1 MVFVQ
6 KSQFNHFQ
14 FSISN
19 FLTVPSNIEQQ
30 INKRRTFA
38 IISHPDAGKTTIT
51 ERLLLLGDAIQ
62 TAGVVKAK
70 NNQRQAH
77 SDWMQIEAERGISV
91 TTAVMK
97 FQFKD
102 FTVNLLDTPGHQD
115 FSEDTY
121 RTLTAVD
128 SVLMVIDSVK
138 GVEERT
144 IKLMQVCRMR
154 NIPISTFINK
164 VDRDGLDGIDLLDQ
178 IESVL
183 GIEAVPMNWPI
194 GMGNQFKGCIN
205 LQDNTINEFI
215 DKNQQ
220 QAEIYTFS
228 EKKLAELAPFYAE
241 NLEQDLELMRSAS
254 LEFSTEKFLAGTQTP
269 VYFGTAL
276 YNFGVEQWLDNYLAM
291 APKPQ
296 PRETTTAL
304 IQPND
309 QQFSGFVF
317 KIQANMDPKHRDRI
331 AFLRI
336 CSGQYQR
343 GLKCIQQRTG
353 KEIKIA
359 NAVTFN
365 AENRSIV
372 DASVAGDIIGI
383 YNHGNIQIGDSFYQ
397 TQAIKFTGIPN
408 FAPEIFQTV
417 ILKNPMKSKQ
427 LRNGLLQLAEEGSV
441 QVFFPL
447 DSGQFILGVVGTLQ
461 FDLVA
466 FRLLHEY
473 KVEASYQ
480 SIKISSTR
488 WFKSS
493 NTAQITEFKARY
505 SQHIAI
511 DGGNFDT
518 YLAPSSAHLQ
528 MMQQKYADI
537 EFLTVREH

>member
-1 MVFVQ
+1 M
-6 KSQFNHFQ
+6 S
-14 FSISN
+14 SN
-19 FLTVPSNIEQQ
+19 PEQQQQIIEQQ
-30 INKRRTFA
+30 INNRRTFA

-144 IKLMQVCRMR
+144 IKLMEVCRMR

-178 IESVL
+178 IENVL
-183 GIEAVPMNWPI
+183 KIEAVPMNWPI
-194 GMGNQFKGCIN
+194 GMGDQFKGCIN

-215 DKNQQ
+215 DKNQE
-220 QAEIYTFS
+220 QAEIYPFS
-228 EKKLAELAPFYAE
+228 EKRLTELAPFYAE

-254 LEFSTEKFLAGTQTP
+254 LEFSTDKFLAGTQTP

-276 YNFGVEQWLDNYLAM
+276 YNFGVEKWLDNYLSM

-296 PRETTTAL
+296 PRETTNEL
-304 IQPND
+304 IQPNEK
-309 QQFSGFVF
+309 QFSGFVF

-336 CSGQYQR
+336 CSGQYER

-372 DASVAGDIIGI
+372 DGSVAGDIIGI

-441 QVFFPL
+441 QVFFPT

-480 SIKISSTR
+480 SIKINSAR

-493 NTAQITEFKARY
+493 NNEQITEFKSKY

-511 DGGNFDT
+511 DGGNFET

-528 MMQQKYADI
+528 MMQQKYPDI
-537 EFLTVREH
+537 EFLTAREH